1 MAARL
6 AKVPVG
12 RYTPAPVTPPPGSDA
27 PGALRREILHLA
39 WPVVLQNLSR
49 TMMFLVDTFMIGRLG
64 PEAMAAAG
72 IAGPVFHTVT
82 GVLGAVG
89 VAATAVVAR
98 AWGEGDRGKQERE
111 AAAALAAAALAGI
124 PLSAAG
130 AWLLPAAA
138 GLFPVPG
145 SPAVGGMAAGFLFW
159 SGLSLFFFAL
169 DSAAAGVL
177 RAAGRTR
184 LPMAAALAGNVLNV
198 LLNWI
203 FIYGNLGAPAM
214 GVAGA
219 GLATAA
225 SLALQASIE
234 TVALALP
241 GSPVR
246 LRPASFRGMTRA
258 ALSRFARVALP
269 AAVEPLVLQSG
280 WLVYTRAVTL
290 LGAIPLAAHRAAV
303 TVEALTYMPGY
314 AFAVAGSA
322 LVGQALGA
330 GRPDRAE
337 AVIRETSR
345 LATVLM
351 SAIGVVFLVFPAP
364 LVRLFVPEAE
374 EVVGLAALCLAISA
388 FEQPFMATAMALG
401 GGLRGAGDTRSPVAA
416 TVVGVWLV
424 RVPLSWALAF
434 PAGLGLTGIWITMI
448 ADWAVRTLY
457 FKVLCRR
464 GAWKRLAL

>member
-1 MAARL
+1 MASRL

-12 RYTPAPVTPPPGSDA
+12 RYTPAPVVPPAGSDA

-64 PEAMAAAG
+64 PEAVAAAG
-72 IAGPVFHTVT
+72 IVGPIFHTVA

-89 VAATAVVAR
+89 VAATAVTAR

-111 AAAALAAAALAGI
+111 AATSLAAAGLAGI

-145 SPAVGGMAAGFLFW
+145 APALGGMAAGYLFW

-184 LPMAAALAGNVLNV
+184 LPMAAALAGNALNI

-225 SLALQASIE
+225 ALAFQSAVE
-234 TVALALP
+234 AAALALR

-246 LRPASFRGMTRA
+246 IRLASFRGVTRSS
-258 ALSRFARVALP
+258 LSRFARVALP

-280 WLVYTRAVTL
+280 WLVYTRVVTL
-290 LGAIPLAAHRAAV
+290 LGAAPLAAHRAAV

-322 LVGQALGA
+322 LVGQSLGA

-337 AVIRETSR
+337 AVLRETAR
-345 LATVLM
+345 LATALM
-351 SAIGVVFLVFPAP
+351 SAAGAAFLVFPGP
-364 LVRLFVPEAE
+364 LVRPFVPGAE
-374 EVVGLAALCLAISA
+374 EVSGLAALCLAISA

-416 TVVGVWLV
+416 AVLGVWLV

-434 PAGLGLTGIWITMI
+434 PAGLGLPGIWITMI
-448 ADWAVRTLY
+448 ADWAARTVY
-457 FKVLCRR
+457 FKILCRR
-464 GAWKRLAL
+464 GAWKRLSL